1 MSEPQE
7 PPPPTIVHARHAE
20 RMRYIDTLRAVAAL
34 LVVWLHSAAI
44 FGRIN
49 THTPAP
55 DNWLAIVP
63 DRIDVGHIGVV
74 VFFLI
79 SGFVI
84 PFSIRAE
91 TVAPASSFLI
101 KRFFRIFPAYWLSV
115 PLAAA
120 ANFWIWGTSFDR
132 RDLII
137 NFAMLQDA
145 FGVRPAAAI
154 YWTLSVEMI
163 FYLLCVLLLLT
174 GSLFRMRRVGALSA
188 LLAIAFAAMLPMY
201 GRMRPPMSESAV
213 LWFLNLSVMLWGT
226 LYRGWIDSAPM
237 ERDRFGRWMLGGL
250 LIGYVIVLPA
260 IAFASSAYMRNTMA
274 TYVIGFAIFL
284 LGTRVVRIETRL
296 TDWLG
301 RISYSIYLFHTIV
314 FISIAWW
321 LLKQPENSWWR
332 AHALGTYAAVATLI
346 ALAIA
351 DLVYRFVERPGIR
364 IGHRLATRWAMRSA
378 RGSAQAVM

>member
-1 MSEPQE
+1 MSELQE
-7 PPPPTIVHARHAE
+7 PPPPSIVHDRNAA
-20 RMRYIDTLRAVAAL
+20 RMRYIDALRAVAAL
-34 LVVWLHSAAI
+34 LVVWLHSAGT

-49 THTPAP
+49 PHTPARE
-55 DNWLAIVP
+55 NWLAFVP

-120 ANFWIWGTSFDR
+120 ANFWIWGTRFDR
-132 RDLII
+132 RDLVI

-163 FYLLCVLLLLT
+163 FYLLCALLLLT
-174 GSLFRMRRVGALSA
+174 GSLFRMRRVGALAA
-188 LLAIAFAAMLPMY
+188 LLAVAFAAMLPMY
-201 GRMRPPMSESAV
+201 GRVRPLMSESAV
-213 LWFLNLSVMLWGT
+213 FWFLNLSVMLWGT
-226 LYRGWIDSAPM
+226 LYRSWTDSAPI
-237 ERDRFGRWMLGGL
+237 ERDRFGGWLLWGL
-250 LIGYVIVLPA
+250 LIGYVIALPA
-260 IAFASSAYMRNTMA
+260 ISLASSAYMRNTIA

-321 LLKQPENSWWR
+321 LLKQPESSWWR
-332 AHALGTYAAVATLI
+332 AHALGTYAAAATLV
-346 ALAIA
+346 ALAVA
-351 DLVYRFVERPGIR
+351 DLVYRCVERPGIR
-364 IGHRLATRWAMRSA
+364 IGHRLATRWANRSA
-378 RGSAQAVM
+378 RGRVVAPT